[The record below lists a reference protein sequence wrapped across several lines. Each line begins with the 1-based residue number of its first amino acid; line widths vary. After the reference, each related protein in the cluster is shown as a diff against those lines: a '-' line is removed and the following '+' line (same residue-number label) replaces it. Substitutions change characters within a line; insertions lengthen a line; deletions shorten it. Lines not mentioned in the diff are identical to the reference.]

1 MGTRDCPRRSRHVHT
16 EGVRGVETPQGGG
29 AAFAVGSFGIRSEGE
44 AAAEDRPHPCGVGG
58 KDVHSRGRWSRH
70 EPGGTGR
77 STGMEGVPAWLVDA
91 LSTAGGVLPRR
102 SRSRQVV
109 EQGVESGWGAL
120 LFFFVVLKLIGLVVL
135 CYLII

>member
-1 MGTRDCPRRSRHVHT
+1 M

-77 STGMEGVPAWLVDA
+77 STGMEGVPAWLV
-91 LSTAGGVLPRR
+91 
-102 SRSRQVV
+102 

>member
-16 EGVRGVETPQGGG
+16 EGVRGVETPQGGV

-77 STGMEGVPAWLVDA
+77 STGMEGVPRTRGVGRCFVHGGRGIAEA
-91 LSTAGGVLPRR
+91 KPQPPGGVAAFA
-102 SRSRQVV
+102 VG
-109 EQGVESGWGAL
+109 GVPFYS
-120 LFFFVVLKLIGLVVL
+120 FSSF
-135 CYLII
+135 